1 MHAQPRFNADRH
13 PSWGL
18 AKKQKAWTS
27 TCAVLTFRA
36 KERVAPETVAYANTK
51 TRVLTAVTTSA
62 ATTYATRSHRG
73 RIWDRLANSV
83 TPQHHDDV
91 ADADQHRTPQSPR
104 EQKSSRGQSMRQA
117 VGLLREFAEAKSPV
131 VGQTIAGHG
140 ADIPRS
146 PGGHHQHGRS
156 PPPRGSSGSPRSSF
170 VAAVGAAATAA
181 AEHAGPR
188 ASSPHA
194 VAQQFSPHSPHGP
207 RSPTGS
213 PRGGF
218 QGATPGS
225 PRGFASSQQPT
236 QPPFGNLNLHSPQ
249 APYAERAAQNNP
261 RSPTQQA
268 PKKALPEAIVP
279 VDAADAATLADV
291 AKLAGAS
298 IDRTL
303 SARVVLKLQKAR
315 EKHVALDMASL
326 HRTIVRLK
334 SRKKKALRADGKY
347 TRNVMKEHLERFENE
362 GFKKDIVA
370 SAVSGWQSVRKA
382 KAERV
387 QSRRREMLEK
397 DQLIREQ
404 AWATKFGEEA
414 TEGEGAEE
422 GFQAHWFRLIALCS
436 RTGDLVDAVEDDRAN
451 TDMTRFQRTC
461 AKLIQRKWTKTRE
474 QEKGRKY
481 RKAIAVVRRMTL
493 HKVVKRL
500 QLKKSDAANMV
511 VNFLGQYDN
520 TNFIKVMRNYR
531 FKVIRCQ
538 RFWRTFCAITR
549 ARCRL
554 LMLKWERVEGEY
566 WKREKERMHARNRK
580 RSMFLDNSAR
590 GASNA
595 HETGQH
601 ARHQELNLETQLRH
615 KMQLLAQMSNSPKA
629 HAHNHIKV
637 KMDAAVVS
645 KEVVRVRVARSVKMA
660 ILVRLLHDRRMNFR
674 NQLLEKKRQLVVQQ
688 RESQMLNIADA
699 RTMMKMDKEVSTDFI
714 TDKVS
719 VDTGAA
725 MLNAV
730 FLMLSSINRR
740 TWMHTVEK
748 AILDKAN
755 MDNKVTSSTA
765 EGVASFAR
773 SMGSFSGGEHKNAS
787 ASNVLANLA
796 GAVGTHS
803 LARRIMSSG
812 LAAGSRSGSGSAGKS
827 GDTVNQSGSRSGA
840 SRRKSRLLDLKK
852 EVSVTTGSPSRGRRK
867 SRMPG

>member
-1 MHAQPRFNADRH
+1 MNNAQPRFNADRH
-13 PSWGL
+13 PTWGL

-27 TCAVLTFRA
+27 TRALLTFRA

-83 TPQHHDDV
+83 TPQHHDDG
-91 ADADQHRTPQSPR
+91 ADADHHRTPQSPR

-117 VGLLREFAEAKSPV
+117 VGLLRESTEAKSPV
-131 VGQTIAGHG
+131 AGQTSAGGHG
-140 ADIPRS
+140 VDSPRS
-146 PGGHHQHGRS
+146 PGGHQQQGRS
-156 PPPRGSSGSPRSSF
+156 PPPGGSSGSPRTLF
-170 VAAVGAAATAA
+170 VAAVDAAATAA
-181 AEHAGPR
+181 AQHSGPR
-188 ASSPHA
+188 ASSPHGA
-194 VAQQFSPHSPHGP
+194 AQQFSPHSPQGAH
-207 RSPTGS
+207 SPTGS

-218 QGATPGS
+218 QGAMLGS
-225 PRGFASSQQPT
+225 PRGFASNQQPT
-236 QPPFGNLNLHSPQ
+236 QPPLGNLNLQSPQ
-249 APYAERAAQNNP
+249 APYAERAAQDP

-298 IDRTL
+298 IEKVL
-303 SARVVLKLQKAR
+303 LARVVLKLQKAR

-326 HRTIVRLK
+326 HRTIARLK

-362 GFKKDIVA
+362 GFKKGIVA
-370 SAVSGWQSVRKA
+370 NAVSGWQTVRKA

-414 TEGEGAEE
+414 KEAGAEE
-422 GFQAHWFRLIALCS
+422 GLQAHWFRLIALCS
-436 RTGDLVDAVEDDRAN
+436 RTGDLVNAVADDHAN

-461 AKLIQRKWTKTRE
+461 ARLIQRKWTKTRE

-493 HKVVKRL
+493 HKVVQRL
-500 QLKKSDAANMV
+500 QLKKSDAADKV

-580 RSMFLDNSAR
+580 RSMFVDNASR

-645 KEVVRVRVARSVKMA
+645 KEVIRVRVARSEKTA
-660 ILVRLLHDRRMNFR
+660 ILVRLLHDRRMHFR
-674 NQLLEKKRQLVVQQ
+674 NQLLEKKRMLVVQQ

-748 AILDKAN
+748 AILAKADR
-755 MDNKVTSSTA
+755 DNKVTSPTA
-765 EGVASFAR
+765 EGAASF
-773 SMGSFSGGEHKNAS
+773 MGSFSGGGHKD

-812 LAAGSRSGSGSAGKS
+812 LAAGLGSRSGSGSGSGSADKS
-827 GDTVNQSGSRSGA
+827 GDKANQ
-840 SRRKSRLLDLKK
+840 RRKSRLVHKK